1 MSEEKLS
8 FEEATGNLN
17 GQLGLL
23 SLRLARLEDLTE
35 LKDFPEVM
43 AIRESLVLVAVAVD
57 GLFTAINEEFVHEDD
72 LPDWR
77 DSNPP
82 ETDW

>member
-1 MSEEKLS
+1 MNNEKLS
-8 FEEATGNLN
+8 FEDATGNLN

-23 SLRLARLEDLTE
+23 SLRLARLEDLTD
-35 LKDFPEVM
+35 LKDFPEVL
-43 AIRESLVLVAVAVD
+43 AVRESLVAVAIALD
-57 GLFTAINEEFVHEDD
+57 GLFEAVGNEFVHNDD

>member
-43 AIRESLVLVAVAVD
+43 AVRESLVLVAVAVD
-57 GLFTAINEEFVHEDD
+57 GLFTAINDEFVHNDD

>member
-23 SLRLARLEDLTE
+23 SLRLARLEDLTD

-43 AIRESLVLVAVAVD
+43 AIRESLVAVAVAVD

>member
-35 LKDFPEVM
+35 LKEFPEVM
-43 AIRESLVLVAVAVD
+43 AVRESLVLVAVALD
-57 GLFTAINEEFVHEDD
+57 KLFEAVGDEFVHNDD